1 MHYPIYMNTI
11 LLVYLGIS
19 FAHLSFRSEG
29 YQFIGDLTKILLMPI
44 LIVYVMQQGSYP
56 LIVAAL
62 LFATLGDALLTK
74 GHKGS
79 SFIWGMASFA
89 VCHIFYSIHVLSLG
103 VDWILTAIAFAGL
116 LIPYGLLYRLI
127 GKQKGSV
134 KYLAYS
140 VLLFILASLL
150 TGLASLLCIVG
161 ILLFIISDTMIGLD
175 SLELKHVSGT
185 SEMGSYILAQLFLI
199 LGFTAL

>member
-1 MHYPIYMNTI
+1 MNTI
-11 LLVYLGIS
+11 LLLYLSIS

-29 YQFIGDLTKILLMPI
+29 YQTLGDLTKILLMPI

-74 GHKGS
+74 GYQGS
-79 SFIWGMASFA
+79 YFLWGMGSFA
-89 VCHIFYSIHVLSLG
+89 ICHIFYSIHVLSLG

-116 LIPYGLLYRLI
+116 LIPYGLLYRLL
-127 GKQKGSV
+127 GKQKGSA
-134 KYLAYS
+134 KYLVYAA
-140 VLLFILASLL
+140 LLCILASLL
-150 TGLASLLCIVG
+150 TGLASLLCIIAV
-161 ILLFIISDTMIGLD
+161 LLFILSDTMIGLN
-175 SLELKHVSGT
+175 SLSMKQVSNT

-199 LGFTAL
+199 LGLTTL

>member
-1 MHYPIYMNTI
+1 MNTI
-11 LLVYLGIS
+11 LLFYLGIS

-29 YQFIGDLTKILLMPI
+29 YQILGDLTKILLMPI
-44 LIVYVMQQGSYP
+44 LILFVMQRGSFP
-56 LIVAAL
+56 LLVAAL

-74 GHKGS
+74 GHQDKY
-79 SFIWGMASFA
+79 FLWGMSSFA

-127 GKQKGSV
+127 GKQKGNG
-134 KYLAYS
+134 KYLVYS
-140 VLLFILASLL
+140 ALLCMLASLL
-150 TGLASLLCIVG
+150 TGLSSLLCIFGV
-161 ILLFIISDTMIGLD
+161 LLFIVSDVMIGLD
-175 SLELKHVSGT
+175 SLNMKQVSGT

-199 LGFTAL
+199 LGLTAL